1 MHMRALL
8 HCALILALVLATS
21 VPQIFAV
28 AHAATAAPSSTNA
41 SPATLRDA
49 LARED
54 ADAIRSAVAD
64 INRQL
69 GNKAGKPDVPD
80 PVLPVPAKT
89 SWLSAAEVAP
99 GFTPVFAQIE
109 KVRWWKI
116 GLDPTKL
123 GHALREPA
131 AVILGNV
138 AVVAAKQRGANL
150 QGTERSL
157 AIAKEAG
164 DFLIWAQAQA
174 GTGGFPFPASRGVS
188 TAAPFV
194 SAERQ
199 FRLAAKQGRLN
210 EVIRNGWA
218 IRDDGDGGL
227 QFDNA
232 ECGVALFALY
242 AVTRDQRY
250 LDAAKKSADWAMAQP
265 LVVNW
270 NYNSFSVFLL
280 ARAYR
285 VTGAQAYLDAATRK
299 ALLGVIPGQ
308 LITGTHAGRW
318 NDAHNAR
325 AVYHYIM
332 LRGLTELADALPAS
346 GPQRSEIVAAL
357 MRGLRARNK
366 DFLGQ
371 GAPNKDMAM
380 ETLLMV
386 NRVFAGDKAFLG
398 ESLSRDAL
406 DALARLVSA
415 QARRGNVPLGPHAWG
430 IFMAWVAEP
439 GAP

>member
-1 MHMRALL
+1 MKALL
-8 HCALILALVLATS
+8 LCALALAS
-21 VPQIFAV
+21 SMSPIFAV
-28 AHAATAAPSSTNA
+28 AYAATPAPSSTNA
-41 SPATLRDA
+41 SRASLRKALASA

-54 ADAIRSAVAD
+54 ADAIRIAVAD

-69 GNKAGKPDVPD
+69 GTKAGTPEVAD
-80 PVLPVPAKT
+80 PILPIPAKT
-89 SWLSAAEVAP
+89 SWLSAAEVVP
-99 GFTPVFAQIE
+99 GFTPVHARIE
-109 KVRWWKI
+109 KIRWWKV

-123 GHALREPA
+123 GHPLREPA

-150 QGTERSL
+150 QGAERSL
-157 AIAKEAG
+157 AMAREAG
-164 DFLIWAQAQA
+164 DFLIWAQTQA

-188 TAAPFV
+188 TAAPFA

-199 FRLAAKQGRLN
+199 FSLAAKQGRLN

-242 AVTRDQRY
+242 EVTQDQRY

-265 LVVNW
+265 LVANW

-285 VTGAQAYLDAATRK
+285 VTGVQAYLTAATKK
-299 ALLGVIPGQ
+299 AQLGVIPGQ
-308 LITGTHAGRW
+308 LNAGPNVGRW
-318 NDAHNAR
+318 LDAHNAR

-332 LRGLTELADALPAS
+332 LRGLTELADVLPATS
-346 GPQRSEIVAAL
+346 PQRRDVAAAL
-357 MRGLRARNK
+357 MLGLRARNK
-366 DFLGQ
+366 DFLSS
-371 GAPNKDMAM
+371 GAPNKDSAM

-386 NRVFAGDKAFLG
+386 NRAFANDKSFLDQ
-398 ESLSRDAL
+398 SMSRDAL

-415 QARRGNVPLGPHAWG
+415 QARRGNMPLGPHAWG
-430 IFMAWVAEP
+430 MFMARIAEQS
-439 GAP
+439 AP

>member
-1 MHMRALL
+1 MFCTLAVAILL
-8 HCALILALVLATS
+8 LQT
-21 VPQIFAV
+21 FAV
-28 AHAATAAPSSTNA
+28 VHVARAVPSSTSSLHA
-41 SPATLRDA
+41 SPRDALASA

-54 ADAIRSAVAD
+54 ADAIRITVAD

-69 GNKAGKPDVPD
+69 GTKAGKPDVPD
-80 PVLPVPAKT
+80 PVLPIPAKAT
-89 SWLSAAEVAP
+89 WLSAAEVAP
-99 GFTPVFAQIE
+99 GFRPLHAQIE
-109 KVRWWKI
+109 KIRWWKI

-138 AVVAAKQRGANL
+138 AVVAAQRRGANL
-150 QGTERSL
+150 QGAERSL
-157 AIAKEAG
+157 AIAREAG
-164 DFLIWAQAQA
+164 DFLIWAQTQA

-188 TAAPFV
+188 SAAPFT

-199 FRLAAKQGRLN
+199 FKLAARQGRLN
-210 EVIRNGWA
+210 DIIRNGWA

-232 ECGVALFALY
+232 ECGVALLELY
-242 AVTRDQRY
+242 GVTQDQRY

-265 LVVNW
+265 LAANW

-285 VTGAQAYLDAATRK
+285 ATGVQAYLDAATKK

-308 LITGTHAGRW
+308 LTAGPYAGRW
-318 NDAHNAR
+318 HDAHNAR

-332 LRGLTELADALPAS
+332 LRGLTELAAALPAS
-346 GPQRSEIVAAL
+346 DPRRPEVVAAL
-357 MRGLRARNK
+357 MRGLRARNR
-366 DFLGQ
+366 DFLGR
-371 GAPNKDMAM
+371 GAPNKDSAM

-386 NRVFAGDKAFLG
+386 NRTFANDKAFLD

-430 IFMAWVAEP
+430 LFMAHVAERR
-439 GAP
+439 APLGRGS

>member
-1 MHMRALL
+1 MKALL
-8 HCALILALVLATS
+8 PCALAFALVMSTPAM
-21 VPQIFAV
+21 FAV
-28 AHAATAAPSSTNA
+28 AHSGTITSSSANT
-41 SPATLRDA
+41 SPATLRSA
-49 LARED
+49 LASALVRED
-54 ADAIRSAVAD
+54 ADAIRIAVTN

-69 GNKAGKPDVPD
+69 GSKAGKPDVPD
-80 PVLPVPAKT
+80 PVLPIPTQTA
-89 SWLSAAEVAP
+89 WLSAAEVAP
-99 GFTPVFAQIE
+99 GFTHMHAQIE
-109 KVRWWKI
+109 KIRWWKI

-150 QGTERSL
+150 QGADRSL

-188 TAAPFV
+188 TAAPFA

-199 FRLAAKQGRLN
+199 FRLAARQGRLN

-242 AVTRDQRY
+242 AVTQDRRY

-265 LVVNW
+265 LAVNW

-285 VTGAQAYLDAATRK
+285 ATGVQAYLDAATHK

-308 LITGTHAGRW
+308 LIAGTQAGRW
-318 NDAHNAR
+318 HDAHNAR

-346 GPQRSEIVAAL
+346 SPHRAEVADAL

-386 NRVFAGDKAFLG
+386 NRAFAGDNAFLD

-430 IFMAWVAEP
+430 MFMVRAAEP
-439 GAP
+439 RAP

>member
-1 MHMRALL
+1 MSALL
-8 HCALILALVLATS
+8 RCALTFTLTIF

-28 AHAATAAPSSTNA
+28 THAATNGRSSTSA
-41 SPATLRDA
+41 SPADLRGALASA

-54 ADAIRSAVAD
+54 ADAIRIAVAD

-69 GNKAGKPDVPD
+69 GTKAGKPDVPD
-80 PVLPVPAKT
+80 PVLPIPARAA
-89 SWLSAAEVAP
+89 WLSAAEVAP
-99 GFTPVFAQIE
+99 GFTPVHAQI
-109 KVRWWKI
+109 KKIRWWKI

-131 AVILGNV
+131 AVVLGNV

-150 QGTERSL
+150 QGAEQSL
-157 AIAKEAG
+157 AIAREAG
-164 DFLIWAQAQA
+164 DFLIWTQTQA

-188 TAAPFV
+188 TAAPFA

-199 FRLAAKQGRLN
+199 FRLAARLGRLD
-210 EVIRNGWA
+210 ETIRNGWA

-232 ECGVALFALY
+232 ECGVALFALH
-242 AVTRDQRY
+242 AVTQDQRY
-250 LDAAKKSADWAMAQP
+250 LDAAKKSADWAMTQP
-265 LVVNW
+265 LAVNW

-285 VTGAQAYLDAATRK
+285 VTGLQTYLDAATRK

-308 LITGTHAGRW
+308 LTVGAHAGRW

-332 LRGLTELADALPAS
+332 LRGLTELAEALPAS
-346 GPQRSEIVAAL
+346 SPRRAEVVAAL

-386 NRVFAGDKAFLG
+386 NRAFARDKAFLD

-415 QARRGNVPLGPHAWG
+415 QARRDNVPLGPHAWG
-430 IFMAWVAEP
+430 MFMAHIAERTSS
-439 GAP
+439 